1 MVFPPVAGADQTT
14 RSRFADGDV
23 AEVIDGC
30 AGTVVA
36 VTDEDADEAR
46 DVPAALVAVTVN
58 V

>member
-1 MVFPPVAGADQTT
+1 M
-14 RSRFADGDV
+14 FADGDV

-36 VTDEDADEAR
+36 VTAADAAEAR
-46 DVPAALVAVTVN
+46 DVPAAFVAVTVN